1 MDDISY
7 RNIQEWLRHSLHHLE
22 AGTQLDQ
29 YRFRQIPCYHFK
41 MAAELALKALT
52 IVFRN
57 LPPGYYDHNPT
68 HSIVRLW
75 ENCRSELEEPPET
88 DVLQNAVEVF
98 TLYHTDYIYVKYSNN
113 ILHVPSSHFTSQD
126 VSRHR
131 KAAEEICR
139 IVSGHL
145 THYL

>member
-1 MDDISY
+1 MNDISY
-7 RNIQEWLRHSLHHLE
+7 RNIQEWLRHSLHHLR

-29 YRFRQIPCYHFK
+29 YQFHQIPCYHFK

-75 ENCRSELEEPPET
+75 ENCKSEFEEPSKL
-88 DVLQNAVEVF
+88 DALQNAVGVF
-98 TLYHTDYIYVKYSNN
+98 TLYHTDYIYVKYSSNT
-113 ILHVPSSHFTSQD
+113 LRVPSNHFTAQD
-126 VSRHR
+126 VARHR

-139 IVSGHL
+139 IATGHL
-145 THYL
+145 TQYL